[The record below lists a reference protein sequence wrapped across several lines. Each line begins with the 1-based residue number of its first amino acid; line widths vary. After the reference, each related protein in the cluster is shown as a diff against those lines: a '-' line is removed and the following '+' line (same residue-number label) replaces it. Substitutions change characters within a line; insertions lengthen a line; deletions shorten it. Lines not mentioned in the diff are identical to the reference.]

1 MNIYKL
7 SDNRCG
13 VVWSYCLKDVHLV
26 LLRTRK
32 DNLFVSIVSSI
43 HIVVHYDIVM
53 NFNKNAVGQR
63 PGSNS
68 GWNDMC
74 VATVLECRIQVFANQ
89 YSGPDGITTLKMI
102 KCRHGVPKQCPGY
115 KGDNRVWEFRK

>member
-13 VVWSYCLKDVHLV
+13 VVGSYCLKYVHLV
-26 LLRTRK
+26 LLHKERQF
-32 DNLFVSIVSSI
+32 LCFHCLQHSYL
-43 HIVVHYDIVM
+43 VHYDIVM

-89 YSGPDGITTLKMI
+89 YSGPDGITTLKRI

>member
-1 MNIYKL
+1 MNIYEL

-13 VVWSYCLKDVHLV
+13 VVGSYCLKDVHLV

-53 NFNKNAVGQR
+53 NFNKTKTRLQF
-63 PGSNS
+63 
-68 GWNDMC
+68 W
-74 VATVLECRIQVFANQ
+74 LERYVCC
-89 YSGPDGITTLKMI
+89 DGA
-102 KCRHGVPKQCPGY
+102 
-115 KGDNRVWEFRK
+115 